1 MLKRKPY
8 AQPCVTR
15 YESEA
20 EYPARTRRIVRSLRQ
35 ELAPPQFEVHPQY
48 VTVVD
53 SDRRYVEVSDSFCQL
68 VGYQREELVGKQYDA
83 LTAPN
88 TNDIPTVFGLFQELG
103 YMHGMWM
110 LVTREGTRILV
121 RYESWLRPD
130 SLHRRAHG
138 GCRRWVLKDRHS
150 PATAEGSVLIL
161 NRTLTVTGMRYNLR
175 GPALRANI
183 PETPVILLIKEQGT
197 SRWARWTYRHLHG
210 PPSQEWPD
218 DRRRAI

>member
-1 MLKRKPY
+1 VPKRKY
-8 AQPCVTR
+8 AQPRVIR

-20 EYPARTRRIVRSLRQ
+20 EYPEWARSIVKTLRQ
-35 ELAPPQFEVHPQY
+35 ELEAAQFEVKPQY

-68 VGYQREELVGKQYDA
+68 VGYQREELVGKQYDD

-110 LVTREGTRILV
+110 LVSREGTRILV

-130 SLHRRAHG
+130 SYI
-138 GCRRWVLKDRHS
+138 
-150 PATAEGSVLIL
+150 EGHMEV
-161 NRTLTVTGMRYNLR
+161 VGAGY
-175 GPALRANI
+175 
-183 PETPVILLIKEQGT
+183 
-197 SRWARWTYRHLHG
+197 
-210 PPSQEWPD
+210 
-218 DRRRAI
+218 